1 MIQLNFT
8 LVIQLINFL
17 VLLFV
22 LNELLFKPILAKMR
36 EREAR
41 INQDREKARELEEEV
56 RRQEERHQEELS
68 KARQTAAQEKNALMA
83 EAKKKE
89 SDILDKARGEA
100 GRIMEDMKSSIQ
112 AQSAEVR
119 KTLREDL
126 APLARSISEKIL
138 GRTVS

>member
-22 LNELLFKPILAKMR
+22 LNELLYKPILAKMR
-36 EREAR
+36 EREGQ

-56 RRQEERHQEELS
+56 HRQEQRHQEELS

-89 SDILDKARGEA
+89 SEILDKARGEA
-100 GRIMEDMKSSIQ
+100 ARIMEEMKTSIQ
-112 AQSAEVR
+112 TQSAEVR

-126 APLARSISEKIL
+126 TPLARSISEKIL
-138 GRTVS
+138 GRSLS